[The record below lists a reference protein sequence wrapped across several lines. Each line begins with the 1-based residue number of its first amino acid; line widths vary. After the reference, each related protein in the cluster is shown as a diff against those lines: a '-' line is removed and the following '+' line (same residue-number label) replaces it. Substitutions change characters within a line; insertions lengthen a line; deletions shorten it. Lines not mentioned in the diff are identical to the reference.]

1 MPNIK
6 KIVVSGSAIS
16 QLTNDAGYA
25 LATNITGAFTAV
37 STSIAVDIAALELAV
52 GGGGGLLSSSAQIAA
67 DISGAFTATSAS
79 LSGRI
84 DNINSSF
91 TTFATTGSN
100 VFVGNQ
106 TIIGNQTITGSLS
119 LNHVSSS
126 FTLQGNGFAQT
137 ELSANGAIV
146 LVPGNS
152 TGVELAGL
160 YRTFR
165 ATDVILGGFVS
176 GEIRANNGVISSSAQ
191 IATNISGAF
200 TEVSTSFSTRVTT
213 LEVNG
218 PTNASTASFVNSND
232 VEFLNVGQNQ
242 TLTSVSTSIAG
253 RTTTLEGTG
262 TIQGVGTTNNVT
274 FANVTATGNV
284 SITGTLFV
292 DGTTT
297 TINSTNLNIED
308 KFLLLNS
315 GSTGPSYEGGIIV
328 ESGSTGTG
336 NAFYYDASDNRW
348 SLKGGLIAT
357 NTSAVTAEAFMSVAV
372 VDTLANAQSGSYY
385 KAGNIIVDGQDIYI
399 VTV

>member
-37 STSIAVDIAALELAV
+37 STSLSTRVTTLEANA
-52 GGGGGLLSSSAQIAA
+52 GSGGLLSSSAQIAT
-67 DISGAFTATSAS
+67 DISGAFTA
-79 LSGRI
+79 LSGGFSTRI
-84 DNINSSF
+84 
-91 TTFATTGSN
+91 TTNETN
-100 VFVGNQ
+100 
-106 TIIGNQTITGSLS
+106 
-119 LNHVSSS
+119 
-126 FTLQGNGFAQT
+126 
-137 ELSANGAIV
+137 
-146 LVPGNS
+146 
-152 TGVELAGL
+152 
-160 YRTFR
+160 
-165 ATDVILGGFVS
+165 
-176 GEIRANNGVISSSAQ
+176 
-191 IATNISGAF
+191 IATNTTNIGTNTTNIGTLTAATASYALKTDISGAF
-200 TEVSTSFSTRVTT
+200 TAVSTSLSTRVTT

-232 VEFLNVGQNQ
+232 VEFLNAGENQ
-242 TLTSVSTSIAG
+242 TLTSVSTSIATRATTLES
-253 RTTTLEGTG
+253 RTTVLEGTG

-297 TINSTNLNIED
+297 TLNSTNLNIED

-348 SLKGGLIAT
+348 SLKAGLIAT
-357 NTSAVTAEAFMSVAV
+357 NTAAVTAEAFMSVAV
-372 VDTLANAQSGSYY
+372 VDTLANATGSAYY

>member
-1 MPNIK
+1 MPNIQ

-52 GGGGGLLSSSAQIAA
+52 GGGGGLLSSSAQIATN
-67 DISGAFTATSAS
+67 ISGAFTAVSTSIAADIAA
-79 LSGRI
+79 LDLIVGAGG
-84 DNINSSF
+84 
-91 TTFATTGSN
+91 FATTGSN

-106 TIIGNQTITGSLS
+106 TITGSLS
-119 LNHVSSS
+119 INHVSSS
-126 FTLQGNGFAQT
+126 FSLQGNGFAQT
-137 ELSANGAIV
+137 QIAANGTII
-146 LVPGNS
+146 LVPGDS
-152 TGVELAGL
+152 GGVEIAGL
-160 YRTFR
+160 YKTFR
-165 ATDVILGGFVS
+165 ADNAILAGFVS

-200 TEVSTSFSTRVTT
+200 TATSASLSTRVTT
-213 LEVNG
+213 LEING
-218 PTNASTASFVNSND
+218 PTNAATASYVSAANVKFAGD
-232 VEFLNVGQNQ
+232 VQ
-242 TLTSVSTSIAG
+242 TLTDVSTSIAG

-297 TINSTNLNIED
+297 TLNSTNLNIED
-308 KFLLLNS
+308 KFILLNS
-315 GSTGPSYEGGIIV
+315 GSGGSSAEGGIIV
-328 ESGSTGTG
+328 ESSGSVGTG
-336 NAFYYDASDNRW
+336 NAFYYDASDARW
-348 SLKGGLIAT
+348 ALKAGLSAT
-357 NTSAVTAEAFMSVAV
+357 NTGAVTAEAFMSVAI
-372 VDTLANAQSGSYY
+372 VDTFANATGSAYY

-399 VTV
+399 VTA

>member
-1 MPNIK
+1 MPNIQ

-52 GGGGGLLSSSAQIAA
+52 GGGGGLLSSSAQIATDISGA
-67 DISGAFTATSAS
+67 FTAVSGGFSTRITTNETNIGTNTTNIGTNTTNIGTLTAATSSYALAANISGAFTATSA
-79 LSGRI
+79 
-84 DNINSSF
+84 
-91 TTFATTGSN
+91 
-100 VFVGNQ
+100 
-106 TIIGNQTITGSLS
+106 
-119 LNHVSSS
+119 
-126 FTLQGNGFAQT
+126 
-137 ELSANGAIV
+137 
-146 LVPGNS
+146 
-152 TGVELAGL
+152 
-160 YRTFR
+160 
-165 ATDVILGGFVS
+165 
-176 GEIRANNGVISSSAQ
+176 
-191 IATNISGAF
+191 
-200 TEVSTSFSTRVTT
+200 SFSTRVTT

-242 TLTSVSTSIAG
+242 TLTSVSTSIATRATTLES
-253 RTTTLEGTG
+253 RTTVLEGTG

-308 KFLLLNS
+308 KFILLNS
-315 GSTGPSYEGGIIV
+315 GSTGASGEGGIIV
-328 ESGSTGTG
+328 ESSGSAGVG

-348 SLKGGLIAT
+348 ALKAGLSAT
-357 NTSAVTAEAFMSVAV
+357 NTGAVTAEAFMSVAI
-372 VDTLANAQSGSYY
+372 VDTFANATGSAYY

-399 VTV
+399 VTA

>member
-16 QLTNDAGYA
+16 QLSNDAGYA
-25 LATNITGAFTAV
+25 LNTAITGAFTAV
-37 STSIAVDIAALELAV
+37 SGGFSTRITSVELAV
-52 GGGGGLLSSSAQIAA
+52 GGGGGLLSSSAQIAT
-67 DISGAFTATSAS
+67 DISGAFTAVSGGFSTRITTNETTIGTNTTNIGTLTSAT
-79 LSGRI
+79 
-84 DNINSSF
+84 SSY
-91 TTFATTGSN
+91 A
-100 VFVGNQ
+100 
-106 TIIGNQTITGSLS
+106 LK
-119 LNHVSSS
+119 
-126 FTLQGNGFAQT
+126 
-137 ELSANGAIV
+137 
-146 LVPGNS
+146 
-152 TGVELAGL
+152 
-160 YRTFR
+160 
-165 ATDVILGGFVS
+165 TD
-176 GEIRANNGVISSSAQ
+176 
-191 IATNISGAF
+191 ISGAF
-200 TEVSTSFSTRVTT
+200 TAVSGGISTRLTT

-218 PTNASTASFVNSND
+218 PTTAATASYVSAVN
-232 VEFLNVGQNQ
+232 VKFAGNVQ
-242 TLTSVSTSIAG
+242 TLTDVSTSIAG

-348 SLKGGLIAT
+348 SLKGGLSAT
-357 NTSAVTAEAFMSVAV
+357 NTSAVTAEAFMSVAI
-372 VDTLANAQSGSYY
+372 VDTFANATGSAYY

-399 VTV
+399 VTA

>member
-52 GGGGGLLSSSAQIAA
+52 GGGGGLLSSSAQIATDISGA
-67 DISGAFTATSAS
+67 FTAVSGGFSTRITTNETNIATNTTNIGTNTTKIGTLTAATSSYALAANISGAFTATSA
-79 LSGRI
+79 
-84 DNINSSF
+84 
-91 TTFATTGSN
+91 
-100 VFVGNQ
+100 
-106 TIIGNQTITGSLS
+106 
-119 LNHVSSS
+119 
-126 FTLQGNGFAQT
+126 
-137 ELSANGAIV
+137 
-146 LVPGNS
+146 
-152 TGVELAGL
+152 
-160 YRTFR
+160 
-165 ATDVILGGFVS
+165 
-176 GEIRANNGVISSSAQ
+176 
-191 IATNISGAF
+191 
-200 TEVSTSFSTRVTT
+200 SFSTRVTT

-262 TIQGVGTTNNVT
+262 TIQGVGTTNGVT
-274 FANVTATGNV
+274 FNSVTTAADITVGGNLYV
-284 SITGTLFV
+284 N
-292 DGTTT
+292 GTTT
-297 TINSTNLNIED
+297 TLNTANLNIED

-348 SLKGGLIAT
+348 ALKGGLSAT
-357 NTSAVTAEAFMSVAV
+357 NTSAVTAEAFMSVAI
-372 VDTLANAQSGSYY
+372 VDTFANAQSGSYY

-399 VTV
+399 VTA

>member
-6 KIVVSGSAIS
+6 KIVVSGSGIS
-16 QLTNDAGYA
+16 QLTNDVGYA

-52 GGGGGLLSSSAQIAA
+52 GGGGGLLSSSAQIATDISGAFTAVSTSIAADIAALDLIVGAGGVLSSSAQIAA
-67 DISGAFTATSAS
+67 DISGAFTA
-79 LSGRI
+79 
-84 DNINSSF
+84 
-91 TTFATTGSN
+91 
-100 VFVGNQ
+100 
-106 TIIGNQTITGSLS
+106 
-119 LNHVSSS
+119 
-126 FTLQGNGFAQT
+126 
-137 ELSANGAIV
+137 
-146 LVPGNS
+146 
-152 TGVELAGL
+152 
-160 YRTFR
+160 
-165 ATDVILGGFVS
+165 
-176 GEIRANNGVISSSAQ
+176 
-191 IATNISGAF
+191 ISGAL
-200 TEVSTSFSTRVTT
+200 STRVTT

-218 PTNASTASFVNSND
+218 PTNAATASFVISD
-232 VEFLNVGQNQ
+232 NVKFNVTFDGTASLQ
-242 TLTSVSTSIAG
+242 TLTSVSTSIASRATTLES
-253 RTTTLEGTG
+253 RTTVLEGTG

-284 SITGTLFV
+284 SIAGTLFV

-348 SLKGGLIAT
+348 SLKSGLVAT
-357 NTSAVTAEAFMSVAV
+357 NTAAVTAEAFMSVAV

>member
-1 MPNIK
+1 MPNIQ

-16 QLTNDAGYA
+16 QLTNDVNYLLTVGDGVISSSLQIATDISGA
-25 LATNITGAFTAV
+25 FTAASGGFSTRLTTLETQGATNAQTASFVSSNNVKFASTGGEQTATAV
-37 STSIAVDIAALELAV
+37 STSLSTRLTTLEAPQTASFVPSDNVKFAVNNDGSASFQTLTSVSSSVSTRFTTLETDLNALEAKT
-52 GGGGGLLSSSAQIAA
+52 LLSSSAQIAVQ
-67 DISGAFTATSAS
+67 ISGAFTAV
-79 LSGRI
+79 SG
-84 DNINSSF
+84 
-91 TTFATTGSN
+91 G
-100 VFVGNQ
+100 
-106 TIIGNQTITGSLS
+106 
-119 LNHVSSS
+119 
-126 FTLQGNGFAQT
+126 
-137 ELSANGAIV
+137 
-146 LVPGNS
+146 
-152 TGVELAGL
+152 LAGRL
-160 YRTFR
+160 N
-165 ATDVILGGFVS
+165 L
-176 GEIRANNGVISSSAQ
+176 
-191 IATNISGAF
+191 
-200 TEVSTSFSTRVTT
+200 
-213 LEVNG
+213 LETQG
-218 PTNASTASFVNSND
+218 STNAQTASFVNSND

-385 KAGNIIVDGQDIYI
+385 KAGNIIVDGQEIYI

>member
-52 GGGGGLLSSSAQIAA
+52 GGGGGLLSSSAQIAT
-67 DISGAFTATSAS
+67 DISGAFTAVSGGFSTRITTNETTIGTNTTNIGTLTSAT
-79 LSGRI
+79 
-84 DNINSSF
+84 SSY
-91 TTFATTGSN
+91 A
-100 VFVGNQ
+100 
-106 TIIGNQTITGSLS
+106 LK
-119 LNHVSSS
+119 
-126 FTLQGNGFAQT
+126 
-137 ELSANGAIV
+137 
-146 LVPGNS
+146 
-152 TGVELAGL
+152 
-160 YRTFR
+160 
-165 ATDVILGGFVS
+165 TD
-176 GEIRANNGVISSSAQ
+176 
-191 IATNISGAF
+191 ISGAF
-200 TEVSTSFSTRVTT
+200 TAVSGGISTRLTT
-213 LEVNG
+213 LEING
-218 PTNASTASFVNSND
+218 PTTAATASYVSAA
-232 VEFLNVGQNQ
+232 NVKFAGNVQ
-242 TLTSVSTSIAG
+242 TLTDVSTSIAG

-348 SLKGGLIAT
+348 ALKGGLVAT
-357 NTSAVTAEAFMSVAV
+357 NTAAVTAEAFMSVAI
-372 VDTLANAQSGSYY
+372 VDTFANATGSAYY

-399 VTV
+399 VTA

>member
-16 QLTNDAGYA
+16 QLSNDAGYA
-25 LATNITGAFTAV
+25 LNTAITGAFTAV
-37 STSIAVDIAALELAV
+37 SGGLQSRLTTVEQSI
-52 GGGGGLLSSSAQIAA
+52 GGGGGLLSSSAQIAS
-67 DISGAFTATSAS
+67 DISGAFTATS
-79 LSGRI
+79 
-84 DNINSSF
+84 
-91 TTFATTGSN
+91 
-100 VFVGNQ
+100 
-106 TIIGNQTITGSLS
+106 
-119 LNHVSSS
+119 
-126 FTLQGNGFAQT
+126 
-137 ELSANGAIV
+137 
-146 LVPGNS
+146 
-152 TGVELAGL
+152 
-160 YRTFR
+160 
-165 ATDVILGGFVS
+165 GGFS
-176 GEIRANNGVISSSAQ
+176 TRITTNETNIGTNTTNIGTLTAATSSYAL
-191 IATNISGAF
+191 AANISGAF
-200 TEVSTSFSTRVTT
+200 TAVSTS
-213 LEVNG
+213 L
-218 PTNASTASFVNSND
+218 AS
-232 VEFLNVGQNQ
+232 
-242 TLTSVSTSIAG
+242 
-253 RTTTLEGTG
+253 RTTVLEGTG

-348 SLKGGLIAT
+348 SLKGGLVAT